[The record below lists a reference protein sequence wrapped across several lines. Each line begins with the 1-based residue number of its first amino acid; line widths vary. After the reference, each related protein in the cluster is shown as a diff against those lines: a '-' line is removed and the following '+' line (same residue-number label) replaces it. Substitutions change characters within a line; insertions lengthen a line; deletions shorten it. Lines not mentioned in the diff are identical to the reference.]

1 MSKNHTYLREK
12 ADIRNAETPQQIEQ
26 AQRLFR
32 EYEQRLGIDLGF
44 QNFEKELANLPGKY
58 DRREGGRLLLA
69 YAPGEKEAVGCV
81 ALRKVVAD
89 VCEMKRLYVR
99 AEFRRLGVG
108 RELIE
113 RVIDEARAEGY
124 QKMMLDTIAD
134 KMKTAV
140 GLYQFYGFRE
150 INSDGADSYPGMIFM
165 EKMLSSPSS
174 SAVSGEI

>member
-1 MSKNHTYLREK
+1 MQKIGSREK

-32 EYEQRLGIDLGF
+32 EYEQRLGIDLCF
-44 QNFEKELANLPGKY
+44 QNFETELANLPGKY
-58 DRREGGRLLLA
+58 ARRDGGRLLLA
-69 YAPGEKEAVGCV
+69 FARGEKEAVGCV
-81 ALRKVVAD
+81 ALRKVAAD

-99 AEFRRLGVG
+99 AEFRQLGIG
-108 RELIE
+108 RDLIE

-124 QKMMLDTIAD
+124 RKMLLDTIAD

-150 INSDGADSYPGMIFM
+150 INPDDADSYPGMIFM
-165 EKMLSSPSS
+165 EKML
-174 SAVSGEI
+174 